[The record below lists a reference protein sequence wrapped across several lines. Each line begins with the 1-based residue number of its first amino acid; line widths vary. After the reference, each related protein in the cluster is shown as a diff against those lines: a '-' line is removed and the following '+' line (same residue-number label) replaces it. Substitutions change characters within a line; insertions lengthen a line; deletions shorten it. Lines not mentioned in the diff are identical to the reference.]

1 MAYVHVDVEKIR
13 EMADALAREPKTWD
27 DLVWLFAEAE
37 LRLRPALIGGI
48 LYQGGVESREVEL
61 DPALIVDQPAE
72 GAIRELA
79 AEVASLGPPLLDLHG
94 LIILL
99 KPKTEDLVNF
109 QIIMKGSGTLWGQT

>member
-1 MAYVHVDVEKIR
+1 MRVLLDDETIR
-13 EMADALAREPKTWD
+13 DLARAVSLEGKSFD
-27 DLVWLFAEAE
+27 ELVWLFAEAE

-79 AEVASLGPPLLDLHG
+79 AEVASLGPPLLDLHW
-94 LIILL
+94 LIAERRFIYAQA
-99 KPKTEDLVNF
+99 KT
-109 QIIMKGSGTLWGQT
+109 GAG